1 MQERKEAPPQVSRN
15 LAWAFIAVSVGGVI
29 LAVYHAWSEKAFTTN
44 TFAVKYAPYA
54 SFYGV
59 PYWLFGVVWFPLVL
73 IVGLW
78 STNLGRTKLN
88 IQLLAF
94 LTVGNL
100 FTGYLW
106 YLDIIVIKVFTLTYA
121 ALYFTNYALTGLVVA
136 QNWRN
141 DVMDGFVYGTI
152 TGAVIGVLFGFYGM
166 AACGIAGGIF
176 GAVRNYVVPKTRKSV
191 S

>member
-78 STNLGRTKLN
+78 STNLGRSKLN
-88 IQLLAF
+88 MQLLAF

-191 S
+191 P